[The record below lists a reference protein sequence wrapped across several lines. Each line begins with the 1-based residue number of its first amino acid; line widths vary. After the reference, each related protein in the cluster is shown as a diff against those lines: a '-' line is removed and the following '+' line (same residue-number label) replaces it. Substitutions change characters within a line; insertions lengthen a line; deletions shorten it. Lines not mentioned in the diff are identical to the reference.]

1 MIRKDKENQIETVK
15 NKINRK
21 SKENND
27 TKSKENNDT
36 KLLRTIIG
44 RLFA

>member
-27 TKSKENNDT
+27 TK
-36 KLLRTIIG
+36 LLRTIIG